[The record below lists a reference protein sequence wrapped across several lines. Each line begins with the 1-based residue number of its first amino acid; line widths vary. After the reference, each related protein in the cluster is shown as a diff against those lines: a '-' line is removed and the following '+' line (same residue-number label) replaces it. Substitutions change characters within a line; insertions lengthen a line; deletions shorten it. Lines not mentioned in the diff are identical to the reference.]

1 MLNRKFISRNYKHL
15 DNGGGIAKSDI
26 DITLEN
32 LGYQNIGLRRSFY
45 HNNLVHG
52 IRNFIGLQKAMM
64 SIHRNDAIVL
74 QYPMKIGFDRICKK
88 AHQRGAKIICLIH
101 DLSSFR
107 NKSLT
112 PHEEIMR
119 LNATDVLLTHNH
131 MMRQWLSEHGCKVK
145 MIDYEIMDYLHGES
159 GEPHEP
165 VAGNYSLF
173 YVGNVSFKTHPYL
186 RKLAEIMPDRDIY
199 IYGHHPDT
207 EEISKY
213 NNLHYMGIVSDRQII
228 KSHMGDFGLSWYG
241 ESLDDGV
248 GRIGEYMSYNNPHKI
263 SLDLRCN
270 APVIVWSKAGRAEFI
285 EKEHLGL
292 TVNSLATLDE
302 KLKKIDYKEYR
313 HLTDNVRNINAK
325 LKSGFY
331 LDQAL
336 RQAIDYLSVSST

>member
-112 PHEEIMR
+112 PDEEIKR
-119 LNATDVLLTHNH
+119 LNATDVLLTHSH

-145 MIDYEIMDYLHGES
+145 MIDYEIMDYIHGES
-159 GEPHEP
+159 GAPHEP
-165 VAGNYSLF
+165 VDRNYSLY

-199 IYGHHPDT
+199 LYGTHPEL
-207 EEISKY
+207 EEIAKY
-213 NNLHYMGIVSDRQII
+213 PNLHYMGIVSDRQII

-241 ESLDDGV
+241 ESLDSGE
-248 GRIGEYMSYNNPHKI
+248 GRIGEYMAYNNPHKV
-263 SLDLRCN
+263 SLYLRCN
-270 APVIVWSKAGRAEFI
+270 SPVIVWSGAGRAEFI
-285 EKEHLGL
+285 NKEKVGITIDSL
-292 TVNSLATLDE
+292 TTLDDR
-302 KLKKIDYKEYR
+302 LKEVDDKEYR
-313 HLTDNVRNINAK
+313 LLTDNARKINAK
-325 LKSGFY
+325 LKSGYY
-331 LDQAL
+331 LDKAL
-336 RQAIDYLSVSST
+336 SQAIDHLNKS